1 MLGAFVGGPALRAH
15 LVGQL
20 ADPGEFG
27 LGGGAAFLDG
37 LLLVGAPRSDLRVEV
52 AQRLGRL
59 LAGLGERLVA
69 LGPQAGRA
77 LLARADD
84 RRGLL
89 LGQGQD
95 LVDHRTQVA
104 ERRLLQLDG
113 RPRPQFGQLSVYLV
127 ELHGDLVS
135 LGQRPV
141 AFATEPSQ
149 LDMGTRDVVVDLP
162 LVVAAQGW
170 FETGVGHASSSIRS
184 PARRR
189 PSLPQDAPGHAT
201 AAR

>member
-1 MLGAFVGGPALRAH
+1 MRLVLLGPAGGHLGLELPRRAGGVLLGVREH
-15 LVGQL
+15 LVGL
-20 ADPGEFG
+20 G
-27 LGGGAAFLDG
+27 L
-37 LLLVGAPRSDLRVEV
+37 P
-52 AQRLGRL
+52 LGRPL
-59 LAGLGERLVA
+59 RGGRRDLG
-69 LGPQAGRA
+69 
-77 LLARADD
+77 
-84 RRGLL
+84 GLL